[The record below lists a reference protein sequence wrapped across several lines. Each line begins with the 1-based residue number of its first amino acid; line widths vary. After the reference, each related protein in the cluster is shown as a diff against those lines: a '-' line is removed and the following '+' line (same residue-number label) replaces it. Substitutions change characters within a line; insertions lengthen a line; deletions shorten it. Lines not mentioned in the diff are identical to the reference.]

1 MFHPGETITHR
12 FIIPFGIREIDYV
25 IVSYK
30 QNDHIILEKKITS
43 DQIEDIPETRNLSI
57 VQYELTQ
64 TESLQFED
72 WHNEG
77 CNNSYTMQLNV
88 YTTNGT
94 RHASNIL
101 KEQNGIQYYREVMRH
116 E

>member
-12 FIIPFGIREIDYV
+12 FIIPFAVGEIDYV

-30 QNDHIILEKKITS
+30 QNDHIILEKKVTS

-72 WHNEG
+72 WRNED

-88 YTTNGT
+88 YTTSGT
-94 RHASNIL
+94 RHVSNVL
-101 KEQNGIQYYREVMRH
+101 KEQNGIQYHREVMTH
-116 E
+116 D